1 MLLSRKFCLVFV
13 TIMYSGNP
21 MFQASLGL
29 TVMIIAYSL
38 HVKFLPFVE
47 PGGSEPTPAA
57 GPALMPLTK
66 PNMSTRLGR
75 RSAMVISGRRG
86 SVFELAQAARDNV
99 VQETKRQIFHLN
111 VLEATML
118 RSAIAVLVSVARSAV
133 SLQQ

>member
-66 PNMSTRLGR
+66 PNNSTRLGR

-86 SVFELAQAARDNV
+86 SVFELDRDLIPTR
-99 VQETKRQIFHLN
+99 TKVGTNDFVLN
-111 VLEATML
+111 TGLPVPTGT
-118 RSAIAVLVSVARSAV
+118 
-133 SLQQ
+133 